1 MLECWKEE
9 RKQQEVKKVLGRA
22 RLSVNKTLHMTF
34 PFWKKIDLRDY
45 SQGYPALGH
54 TKKREREQAK
64 FYSKKKRVLSNYD
77 QKPMML
83 LPAEVRVLVF
93 KSPFMNPTPSTTPP
107 TIFETD
113 ATEAAETGREGF
125 WAW

>member
-1 MLECWKEE
+1 
-9 RKQQEVKKVLGRA
+9 
-22 RLSVNKTLHMTF
+22 
-34 PFWKKIDLRDY
+34 
-45 SQGYPALGH
+45 
-54 TKKREREQAK
+54 
-64 FYSKKKRVLSNYD
+64 
-77 QKPMML
+77 MML

-125 WAW
+125 WAWYRVSSRSLSYLERNRGLLERLL